1 MFRFAQNYLQMWCA
15 GFVWLTKFKDGSA
28 SGDYTWDD
36 VQKRILI
43 WYQPYSDLSCPKS
56 NLTITQLDVDVK
68 DLFQNEN
75 TVLLHVSSVQCPSEK
90 QTKIKSNYSAH
101 AQKKQPNIFI
111 GTLSLWKTRI
121 ICSNLVLFTKIIKI
135 FFWACQ
141 IELKAEVI
149 SCDFASLALSIHMMK
164 NPDVGVRMR

>member
-1 MFRFAQNYLQMWCA
+1 MVAHLEITHEMTY
-15 GFVWLTKFKDGSA
+15 K
-28 SGDYTWDD
+28 
-36 VQKRILI
+36 KRILI

-101 AQKKQPNIFI
+101 AQKKNNQTF
-111 GTLSLWKTRI
+111 L
-121 ICSNLVLFTKIIKI
+121 
-135 FFWACQ
+135 
-141 IELKAEVI
+141 
-149 SCDFASLALSIHMMK
+149 LALYHFGK
-164 NPDVGVRMR
+164 HG

>member
-1 MFRFAQNYLQMWCA
+1 M
-15 GFVWLTKFKDGSA
+15 
-28 SGDYTWDD
+28 
-36 VQKRILI
+36 

-101 AQKKQPNIFI
+101 AQKKTTKHFYWHFI
-111 GTLSLWKTRI
+111 TLENTD
-121 ICSNLVLFTKIIKI
+121 NL
-135 FFWACQ
+135 
-141 IELKAEVI
+141 
-149 SCDFASLALSIHMMK
+149 
-164 NPDVGVRMR
+164 